1 MLWAASTV
9 CILFTCLPACRVS
22 SAPTPFLSRVQSALD
37 DVEEHLQPF
46 LEAGP
51 KEMAEQVTGGSCC
64 VGAAPH
70 PLNSLAAAGC
80 GRRCCC
86 ATALPPTPCVC
97 LSVCLSICLPVCLQ
111 LTPLERLKAHLALAQ
126 AAVVLYTLDRQLDA
140 AKLEGHPIQKELV
153 RLWLWLV

>member
-1 MLWAASTV
+1 MWWAAAIV
-9 CILFTCLPACRVS
+9 CTCLPAD
-22 SAPTPFLSRVQSALD
+22 FLTCPHPLPLPLLQSALD

-51 KEMAEQVTGGSCC
+51 KEMAKQVTG
-64 VGAAPH
+64 VALAACADASH
-70 PLNSLAAAGC
+70 PLTILAAAV
-80 GRRCCC
+80 
-86 ATALPPTPCVC
+86 ASTHFHPHPACV
-97 LSVCLSICLPVCLQ
+97 CLPVCLQ

-153 RLWLWLV
+153 RLWLSLV

>member
-1 MLWAASTV
+1 M
-9 CILFTCLPACRVS
+9 
-22 SAPTPFLSRVQSALD
+22 QSALD

-64 VGAAPH
+64 VVLTLQPAEQPGSSPPRPSLLLLCNSIHLHPH
-70 PLNSLAAAGC
+70 PV
-80 GRRCCC
+80 
-86 ATALPPTPCVC
+86 CVC
-97 LSVCLSICLPVCLQ
+97 LSVQIFACLQ

-153 RLWLWLV
+153 GLQLWLV